1 MSTPKP
7 AEHKPNPLVD
17 VLISIVVPSII
28 LMKLSGDADLGPEGA
43 LVTALSFPIGWGLYE
58 LVRHKKKNFIAL
70 LGLISVLLTGGIG
83 LLQLDNHW
91 LAVKEA
97 AIPGIIGLVV
107 LGSTYT
113 RYPLVRTL
121 LFNPAVIDVAKV
133 QQQLAESGKTALF
146 ERNLR
151 RANFLLAGTF
161 CFSSTMNY
169 ILAKWLVTA
178 PPGTETYNEQLG
190 EMTLLSY
197 PIIAIPSMIMMLGIM
212 FYLWRT
218 LRSLA
223 GLTLEDVIPAL
234 KEETEDKSGR

>member
-1 MSTPKP
+1 MSKP
-7 AEHKPNPLVD
+7 QAPEHKPRPLLD
-17 VLISIVVPSII
+17 VAVSIIVPSII
-28 LMKLSGDADLGPEGA
+28 LMKLSGHDDLGPEGA
-43 LVTALSFPIGWGLYE
+43 LITALSFPVAWGLYE
-58 LVRHKKKNFIAL
+58 LLRHQKKNFIAL

-97 AIPGIIGLVV
+97 AIPGIIGLAV
-107 LGSTYT
+107 LASSYT

-133 QQQLAESGKTALF
+133 QQQLAQSGQTALF

-161 CFSSTMNY
+161 VFSSTMNY
-169 ILAKWLVTA
+169 ILAKWLVTS
-178 PPGTETYNEQLG
+178 PPGTEAYNEELG

-197 PIIAIPSMIMMLGIM
+197 PIIAVPSMIMMLGIM

-218 LRSLA
+218 LRTLA
-223 GLTLEDVIPAL
+223 GLTLEDIIPGL
-234 KEETEDKSGR
+234 QEESEDRTGS